1 MRIIKLDAIDSTNQY
16 LRQLNL
22 EYKLQDN
29 TVVVVKNQTK
39 GKGQMG
45 SAWLSEPGKNLMF
58 SMFKQLELPVRDN
71 FYISMVVSLAVVKAL
86 QSVGIP
92 ELAIK
97 WPNDILSCDKKVCG
111 ILIENG
117 LKGQHIK
124 SSIIGIGLNVNQENF
139 KELPKASSLKSL
151 TKKTYVI
158 DELLNIILKQL
169 EVYFSK
175 LEANQLDALKQ
186 DYERLL
192 FKKDVMAEF
201 KNEEGAVFYGIIKSV
216 STSGKLQVLPK
227 GETDIKAFDLKQL
240 VLKY

>member
-16 LRQLNL
+16 LRQLSL
-22 EYKLQDN
+22 EHKLQDN

-45 SAWLSEPGKNLMF
+45 SVWLSEPGKNLMF
-58 SMFKQLELPVRDN
+58 SVFKQLQLPVKDN

-86 QSVGIP
+86 QTVGIP

-97 WPNDILSCDKKVCG
+97 WPNDILSCNKKVCG

-117 LKGQHIK
+117 LKGQNIK
-124 SSIIGIGLNVNQENF
+124 SSIIGIGLNVNQEGF
-139 KELPKASSLKSL
+139 EDLPKASSLKNI
-151 TKKTYVI
+151 TQQTYVI
-158 DELLNIILKQL
+158 DELLNVILNQL
-169 EVYFSK
+169 ELYFSK
-175 LEANQLDALKQ
+175 LKTNQFASLKQ

-192 FKKDVMAEF
+192 FKKDVMVEF
-201 KNEEGAVFYGIIKSV
+201 KNEEGNVFYGIIKSV
-216 STSGKLQVLPK
+216 SASGKLQVLPK

-240 VLKY
+240 VLNY